1 MDILIAGFGGALLV
15 GACWFV
21 VHMISLYRRDEAH
34 LKKMMEVTYKNF
46 YKRFQTLSESGT
58 ADRFDY
64 SRLQQDVQSPSSN
77 LTDERRDELLRLI
90 EGAVQKIKEKEREVV
105 APKLAQ
111 FQALKGITDEEQL
124 FHELHRISVGDTG
137 VITYNELDSYGDVT
151 DTDWLDDTYEKL
163 LVKRFRRMLIAAR
176 EGTTSDYQ
184 EVMKLW
190 EELRE
195 DGVGRMNREEFVI
208 KHFADE
214 WNQMIVRSK
223 RELDWN
229 DDLFAFDSG
238 DEQVDNAELVRKARE
253 EHDLLSMR
261 VVIKLFEDND
271 YDFDRI
277 IAESVVE
284 ELKTELEV
292 QYFNLG
298 FKSGENERSV

>member
-1 MDILIAGFGGALLV
+1 
-15 GACWFV
+15 
-21 VHMISLYRRDEAH
+21 
-34 LKKMMEVTYKNF
+34 
-46 YKRFQTLSESGT
+46 
-58 ADRFDY
+58 
-64 SRLQQDVQSPSSN
+64 
-77 LTDERRDELLRLI
+77 
-90 EGAVQKIKEKEREVV
+90 
-105 APKLAQ
+105 
-111 FQALKGITDEEQL
+111 
-124 FHELHRISVGDTG
+124 
-137 VITYNELDSYGDVT
+137 
-151 DTDWLDDTYEKL
+151 
-163 LVKRFRRMLIAAR
+163 MLIAAR

-229 DDLFAFDSG
+229 GDLFAFDSG

-253 EHDLLSMR
+253 EHDLFSMR